1 MRLRRLLVVAVV
13 IGWTCA
19 TTPSTAGGVSVV
31 EWLDAYRAGQFDRVV
46 AELDRE
52 TNFKD
57 ILNQLRRDGP
67 RWVEAAG
74 PSEIPRRE
82 LVAATFALEAARVG
96 LRYEWKRIQMQERFS
111 LPGGADIQPL
121 NVLYWNPPPLLIEWG
136 CELFRRDET
145 PRAIERWWQLAAL
158 SIAQK
163 SEDTQFLVG
172 DPKIGAGKVNRD
184 AGIAA
189 GEIGNRED
197 EIKHL
202 DHVWKRFPEEK
213 RFVLGQAI
221 ARDREWPE
229 DSVQAYRALEKDPI
243 VGGEALMRLGAMHM
257 RHRNMPEA
265 LKALERAQTM
275 TRDPYVIFLANYFS
289 GQIYERQPNLRL
301 AEESYRT
308 AAAAIPHAQS
318 ATVALAAI
326 LARDERRAEAQQLVR
341 EMLAAEPAPVDPWRR
356 FVHADDR
363 FWPLLIRKLR
373 TEILQ

>member
-1 MRLRRLLVVAVV
+1 MRRFLLLAIAVS
-13 IGWTCA
+13 TCLGA
-19 TTPSTAGGVSVV
+19 PRTSARTVSVV

-46 AELDRE
+46 TELERE
-52 TNFKD
+52 RSFKD

-67 RWVEAAG
+67 RWIAAAG
-74 PSEIPRRE
+74 PSEVPRRE

-96 LRYEWKRIQMQERFS
+96 MRYEWKLIQMQDVFS
-111 LPGGADIQPL
+111 LPGGAALQPL
-121 NVLYWNPPPLLIEWG
+121 NVLYWKPPPLLIEWG
-136 CELFRRDET
+136 CALFRKDEK
-145 PRAIERWWQLAAL
+145 PREIERWWQMAAL
-158 SIAQK
+158 AVAQG

-172 DPKIGAGKVNRD
+172 DPKIGK
-184 AGIAA
+184 GIGP
-189 GEIGNRED
+189 GEIGNIAD

-243 VGGEALMRLGAMHM
+243 VGGEALMRLGAMYM
-257 RHRNMPEA
+257 RHRNIPEA
-265 LKALERAQTM
+265 LKALEGAEAV

-289 GQIYERQPNLRL
+289 GQIYERQPNLKL

-308 AAAAIPHAQS
+308 AAAAVPHAQS
-318 ATVALAAI
+318 ATLALAAI
-326 LARDERRAEAQQLVR
+326 LARTERRAEAQHVVR
-341 EMLAAEPAPVDPWRR
+341 EMLAAEPVPLDPWRR

-373 TEILQ
+373 TEIRR

>member
-1 MRLRRLLVVAVV
+1 MALAVV
-13 IGWTCA
+13 LAA
-19 TTPSTAGGVSVV
+19 TIPPRAGNVSVV
-31 EWLDAYRAGQFDRVV
+31 ELLDAYRAGQFDRVI
-46 AELDRE
+46 AALERE
-52 TNFKD
+52 TNFKP
-57 ILNQLRRDGP
+57 ILDQLRRDGQ
-67 RWVEAAG
+67 RWIAAAG
-74 PSEIPRRE
+74 PAEVPRRE

-96 LRYEWKRIQMQERFS
+96 MRYEWKRTQMQPRYEDG
-111 LPGGADIQPL
+111 LQPL
-121 NVLYWNPPPLLIEWG
+121 NVLYWKPPPLLIEWG
-136 CELFRRDET
+136 CALFLRDEK
-145 PRAIERWWQLAAL
+145 PRPIERWWQLAAMAV
-158 SIAQK
+158 AQR

-172 DPKIGAGKVNRD
+172 DPKIGAARIDRD

-213 RFVLGQAI
+213 RFVLGQGI
-221 ARDREWPE
+221 ARDREWH
-229 DSVQAYRALEKDPI
+229 DDAVTAYKALEKDPI

-257 RHRNMPEA
+257 RLRNFSEA

-289 GQIYERQPNLRL
+289 GQIYERQPNLTL
-301 AEESYRT
+301 AEQSYRT
-308 AAAAIPHAQS
+308 AAAAVPHAQS
-318 ATVALAAI
+318 ATLALASI

-341 EMLAAEPAPVDPWRR
+341 EMLAAEPPPLDPWRR

-373 TEILQ
+373 TEILE